1 MTIKRENIDRRI
13 VNFSDVASGRRLP
26 PVHPGEILRDELLT
40 PMGISVYELANAIKV
55 PRSRAN
61 DIVLGRRAITT
72 DTAMRLG
79 RYFGMSPEF
88 WINLQARY
96 DLDVADRTV
105 RRKIEQEVAPRNAA

>member
-1 MTIKRENIDRRI
+1 MTIKREDLDRRI
-13 VNFSDVASGRRLP
+13 VDFSDVTAGRRLP
-26 PVHPGEILRDELLT
+26 PVHPGEILRDEFLT
-40 PMGISVYELANAIKV
+40 PMGISAYELANAIKV

-72 DTAMRLG
+72 DTAMRLA
-79 RYFGMSPEF
+79 RYFGTSPEF

-96 DLDVADRTV
+96 NLDVADRTL

>member
-26 PVHPGEILRDELLT
+26 PVHPGEILRDEFLT

-61 DIVLGRRAITT
+61 DIVLRRRGITT

-88 WINLQARY
+88 WISLQARY
-96 DLDVADRTV
+96 DLDVADRTM